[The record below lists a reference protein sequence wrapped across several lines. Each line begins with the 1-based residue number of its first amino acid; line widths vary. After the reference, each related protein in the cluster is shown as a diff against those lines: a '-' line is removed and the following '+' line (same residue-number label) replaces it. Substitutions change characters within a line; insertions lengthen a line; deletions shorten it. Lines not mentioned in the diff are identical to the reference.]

1 MKRTRLGWSNLL
13 LATLAPTQSTLSTKL
28 LSVKFSCQ
36 LVAVESLACIFLH
49 AVLRECHRGQSCPPL
64 SSSFLLLLAVAIQPL
79 GECHICHLLFAILYE
94 YVFILFGQNQ
104 LGDGAW
110 TAEAEAVTGTAMGRA
125 QARGRGMRYRVKHVH
140 TKYCAGMWHAA
151 CGTDNGNGNSNGSGW
166 R

>member
-1 MKRTRLGWSNLL
+1 MVQPPSYCSIPFPIHSLYQTAFSQLQLSARCCGIFSMHFPPCSSPRVPPSPL
-13 LATLAPTQSTLSTKL
+13 LST
-28 LSVKFSCQ
+28 
-36 LVAVESLACIFLH
+36 SL
-49 AVLRECHRGQSCPPL
+49 
-64 SSSFLLLLAVAIQPL
+64 LLLLAVAIQPL

-110 TAEAEAVTGTAMGRA
+110 TAEAEAEAVTGTAMGRA
-125 QARGRGMRYRVKHVH
+125 QARGRGKRYRVKHVH

-151 CGTDNGNGNSNGSGW
+151 CGTDNGNGNGNGSGW